1 MESMNK
7 FKVLTIIIICLF
19 MFAIA
24 AMYTNTKDVSEGK
37 AKQSAQNPSRYEEQT
52 RNKEKLDFTDLMYSL
67 DALQHRVEELEAKT
81 GNVSSQTS
89 GSSDLNCSIYGSK
102 TLRGI
107 EPLSP
112 NAAVQDAQIN
122 GNDLVITCSLR

>member
-24 AMYTNTKDVSEGK
+24 AMYINTKDATEGK
-37 AKQSAQNPSRYEEQT
+37 AQTSSQNNSGYQDRA
-52 RNKEKLDFTDLMYSL
+52 RNKEKLDFADVMLEMESI
-67 DALQHRVEELEAKT
+67 QQRVEMLEARGGGSQER
-81 GNVSSQTS
+81 GNS
-89 GSSDLNCSIYGSK
+89 GGNELRCKIYGVK

-107 EPLSP
+107 EQISP
-112 NAAVQDAQIN
+112 TAAVQDAQVN
-122 GNDLVITCSLR
+122 GNDIVITCSL